1 MKQGT
6 ISWLIGCHS
15 IVHSLYVIKAWHKLY
30 RSYPN
35 NWETCCI
42 FLHDI
47 GHWGTDYLD
56 NFEEK
61 KTHWILGAKIAG
73 KIFGDKGYNLCAG
86 HCEYSGL
93 PQSKLYKADKLAWY
107 KSSRLWSYWYQYF
120 EPKISMGYSKREA
133 YERFMTQ
140 VDKSIESG
148 EYKSTHKLYLERC
161 K

>member
-15 IVHSLYVIKAWHKLY
+15 IIHSFYVLKAWIKLY
-30 RSYPN
+30 GEFPKF
-35 NWETCCI
+35 WELVCI
-42 FLHDI
+42 LLHDI
-47 GHWGTDYLD
+47 GHWGKDYLD
-56 NFEEK
+56 DFELK
-61 KTHWILGAKIAG
+61 KQHWILGAIICRKL
-73 KIFGDKGYNLCAG
+73 FGDKGFNMCAG

-107 KSSRLWSYWYQYF
+107 KSSRLWSYWYQTF
-120 EPKISMGYSKREA
+120 EPKISMGYTKKEA
-133 YERFMTQ
+133 YERFMKQ
-140 VDKSIESG
+140 VNKSIETG